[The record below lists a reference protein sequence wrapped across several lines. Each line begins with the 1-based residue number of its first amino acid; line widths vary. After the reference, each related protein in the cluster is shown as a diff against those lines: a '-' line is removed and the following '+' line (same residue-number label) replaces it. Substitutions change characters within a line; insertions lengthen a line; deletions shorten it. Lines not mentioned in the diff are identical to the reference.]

1 MSRFHFGFSLKF
13 EWIHCRPARRAK
25 SYRPNPQRFGKRQ
38 KWIAAGGYELVRD
51 VALVV
56 KIRDGAG
63 DGVIVQFLAV
73 IDFMP
78 SGDATGMKMSDPV
91 DVVADRTDD
100 IALHDLHMINV
111 VEQFHPR
118 RIDATHHRNAKG
130 SVITLI
136 PRMIDFAVEQ
146 FHADGD
152 ATFFGER
159 RNLGEAGYAV
169 GDCGGV
175 HGTLN
180 PVP

>member
-1 MSRFHFGFSLKF
+1 MGARARATNAAYRPVTIRRGFISVVSLKL
-13 EWIHCRPARRAK
+13 EWIHCWPVPRAK
-25 SYRPNPQRFGKRQ
+25 SYRANPQRFGKRQ

-56 KIRDGAG
+56 KIRDGGG

-73 IDFMP
+73 VDLMP
-78 SGDATGMKMSDPV
+78 SGDTAGMKMSDPV
-91 DVVADRTDD
+91 DVVADRSDD

-111 VEQFHPR
+111 VQQFQPR

-130 SVITLI
+130 GVITLI

-152 ATFFGER
+152 AMFFGDR
-159 RNLGEAGYAV
+159 RNLRS
-169 GDCGGV
+169 
-175 HGTLN
+175 
-180 PVP
+180 

>member
-1 MSRFHFGFSLKF
+1 MDTL
-13 EWIHCRPARRAK
+13 PAAPRAK

-56 KIRDGAG
+56 KIRDGGG

-78 SGDATGMKMSDPV
+78 SGDAAGVKMSDPI

-111 VEQFHPR
+111 VQQFHAR
-118 RIDATHHRNAKG
+118 RIDAAHHRNAKG
-130 SVITLI
+130 GVITLI
-136 PRMIDFAVEQ
+136 SRMIDFAVEQ
-146 FHADGD
+146 FHADSD
-152 ATFFGER
+152 AMFFGER
-159 RNLGEAGYAV
+159 GILAEPG
-169 GDCGGV
+169 
-175 HGTLN
+175 
-180 PVP
+180 PV